1 MRSLICWIS
10 SSSKKRFL
18 SIQAQDFIEE
28 MVVDAYRLE
37 ACRIFLSIQAQDF
50 IEETINAIGLFVGAL
65 FLSIQAQDFIEEDR
79 KPVDIATSADS

>member
-1 MRSLICWIS
+1 
-10 SSSKKRFL
+10 
-18 SIQAQDFIEE
+18 

-65 FLSIQAQDFIEEDR
+65 FLSIQAQDFIEED
-79 KPVDIATSADS
+79 